1 MEFNWC
7 FAWQC
12 RFYWLLS
19 SSCWQSCD
27 LCLIWKYAMSVKHL
41 NKTFEASTCSAT
53 ARPALKADKFLDTR
67 AAMWVK
73 QTTRDLNPTQRA
85 DFRWSSARIW
95 LSRLK
100 VCDCRHSLSQQQLL
114 SRRYV
119 LEFTKIFFS
128 ELIDVNWQEFMK
140 VQHGDKMW
148 TTGGEASCSFNTSHN
163 ITRARM

>member
-1 MEFNWC
+1 MTWFLYT
-7 FAWQC
+7 
-12 RFYWLLS
+12 RL
-19 SSCWQSCD
+19 QSTNNSD
-27 LCLIWKYAMSVKHL
+27 SFHL
-41 NKTFEASTCSAT
+41 QSKQSIPNQTT

-85 DFRWSSARIW
+85 DFRWSSAHIW

-100 VCDCRHSLSQQQLL
+100 VFDCRHSLSQQQLL

-148 TTGGEASCSFNTSHN
+148 TTGGEASCSFNTSHH